1 MGERVENVG
10 MRSSWVEEI
19 LMPRRCVFC
28 GTRRGLTGADMC
40 EACLC
45 DLPWQRAACIPDIP
59 PFVAVVAPLEY
70 SFPVD
75 AALKALKFKRRLD
88 YVPAFAELLG
98 RMLSQL
104 PDDIDAL
111 LPVPLHWRRHAMRG
125 FNQAVELCEPLRK
138 QTGLP
143 VVSSIKRVRPTRK
156 QSGLD
161 ANERRRNLQH
171 AFVAGGPVE
180 RRHVLVIDDVIT
192 TGETCRQLAKVAL
205 AAGVEKVSVLAVA
218 RA

>member
-1 MGERVENVG
+1 
-10 MRSSWVEEI
+10 MRLGWLEEI

-28 GTRRGLTGADMC
+28 GTRRELTAVDMC
-40 EACLC
+40 EACLS
-45 DLPWQRAACIPDIP
+45 DLPWQRVACKSDMSPFEAA
-59 PFVAVVAPLEY
+59 VAPLEY

-88 YVPAFAELLG
+88 YVPAFAELLR
-98 RMLSQL
+98 RMLSEL
-104 PDDIDAL
+104 PNDIDAL

-125 FNQAVELCEPLRK
+125 FNQAIELCEPLRK

-143 VVSSIKRVRPTRK
+143 VVAGIKRVRPTPK

-161 ANERRRNLQH
+161 AKERRRNLQH
-171 AFVAGGPVE
+171 AFAAGEPVD
-180 RRHVLVIDDVIT
+180 RRHVLIIDDVIT
-192 TGETCRQLAKVAL
+192 TGETCRQLAKIAL

-218 RA
+218 RV